1 MREFK
6 TAYPVWRNIM
16 QYSGAKDAFMLG
28 QVNKLLAEYS
38 DSIFGLVD
46 IHDPKNS
53 IDAKFH
59 PVLKRFLK
67 WYEKTELNYF
77 PVAFHRYPS
86 VGQLILSILRGLND
100 ANDTHTIL
108 YFNIPPQLKV
118 QSFALLRA
126 MRKEENF
133 LHAISNSIV
142 RIKQNPEDPSFL
154 LSKTD
159 LMRCL
164 VVMIHIVLSVTLLC
178 YAASFLFSNDNL
190 SLILTGLAS
199 IPVLSLEF
207 MSQARIDRAK
217 KVFFDVLCN
226 MITAPKLAGEYYFSK
241 PRVGVRIAENMASFF
256 EACSR
261 NDLERARRLQTAN
274 LSSGSHSNNIKI

>member
-16 QYSGAKDAFMLG
+16 QFAGAKDTFILG

-38 DSIFGLVD
+38 DSVFGLID
-46 IHDPKNS
+46 IHDSQNS
-53 IDAKFH
+53 VDAKFH

-67 WYEKTELNYF
+67 WYEKGERDYF
-77 PVAFHRYPS
+77 GIAFPRYQS
-86 VGQLILSILRGLND
+86 VGQLVFAIFRGLND
-100 ANDTHTIL
+100 ANDLRVVLWNT
-108 YFNIPPQLKV
+108 IPPQLKV
-118 QSFALLRA
+118 PPFALLRA

-133 LHAISNSIV
+133 LHDVSNSIV
-142 RIKQNPEDPSFL
+142 RIKQNPEDPSSL

-164 VVMIHIVLSVTLLC
+164 VVMIHIVLSVALLC
-178 YAASFLFSNDNL
+178 YAASFLLSNDKL
-190 SLILTGLAS
+190 SLTLTGLAS

-207 MSQARIDRAK
+207 MSRARIDRAI

-226 MITAPKLAGEYYFSK
+226 MITAPKLVGEYYFST
-241 PRVGVRIAENMASFF
+241 PRAGVRIAENMASFF

-261 NDLERARRLQTAN
+261 NDVERVRRLQAAN